1 MGRSCL
7 LQPHSFT
14 AAPPVPSLGVP
25 MFPLCLGAA
34 QCWDVEQDLTGSPM
48 DEMSP
53 SPYTPLGTTH
63 SPSSITGH
71 KESNKPIISCR
82 TKSSHPSL
90 PEHEDTAPHLPEW
103 GEPICTMGS
112 AWHGGAAGPGM
123 AAVRTASI
131 FSSKNQNHQKE
142 KAKKKQPKS

>member
-63 SPSSITGH
+63 GPSSITGC

-112 AWHGGAAGPGM
+112 TWHGGAAGPGM